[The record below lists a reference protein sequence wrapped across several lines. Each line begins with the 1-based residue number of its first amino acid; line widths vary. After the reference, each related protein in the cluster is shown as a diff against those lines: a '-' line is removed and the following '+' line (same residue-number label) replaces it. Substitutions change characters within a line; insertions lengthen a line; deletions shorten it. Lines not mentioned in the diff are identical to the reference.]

1 MKKIVLAFLSSL
13 FATVVRAQESQT
25 EYNFLR
31 LPLSAHAAALGGE
44 NITVIEDDPSLMFSN
59 PALAASVSD
68 RTVGISYMN
77 YMHGANYM
85 GASYTKALG
94 EKATVAGG
102 VQYMN
107 YGRMKETD
115 ENNVQTGTFN
125 ASDIAVEGIF
135 AYELARNIVGGITAK
150 FITSYIGH
158 YNSMAVGVDLGL
170 NWYEPEEQWSVSLV
184 AKNLGG
190 QIKAYEED
198 YGKMPTDVQVGVS
211 KTFAALPV
219 RLSATLVDLT
229 HYNYRMANHLD
240 LGIDLL
246 LSESI
251 WIGAGYNFRR
261 ADEMTVGKAEDASAH
276 GAGFSIGGGINL
288 ERFKLNLAYGKYHA
302 ASSSVLV
309 NLGYSF

>member
-1 MKKIVLAFLSSL
+1 MKKIVFAFLSSL

-115 ENNVQTGTFN
+115 ENNVQIGR
-125 ASDIAVEGIF
+125 ASC
-135 AYELARNIVGGITAK
+135 R
-150 FITSYIGH
+150 
-158 YNSMAVGVDLGL
+158 
-170 NWYEPEEQWSVSLV
+170 
-184 AKNLGG
+184 
-190 QIKAYEED
+190 
-198 YGKMPTDVQVGVS
+198 
-211 KTFAALPV
+211 
-219 RLSATLVDLT
+219 
-229 HYNYRMANHLD
+229 
-240 LGIDLL
+240 
-246 LSESI
+246 
-251 WIGAGYNFRR
+251 
-261 ADEMTVGKAEDASAH
+261 
-276 GAGFSIGGGINL
+276 
-288 ERFKLNLAYGKYHA
+288 ER
-302 ASSSVLV
+302 V
-309 NLGYSF
+309 